1 MFRLEYFRF
10 HFDLLPFPF
19 SLGFPVTLAIV
30 VGLSFAPALFW
41 LWFFAR
47 RDKHPEP
54 LALIVRTFAWGA
66 AMVIPAAILEVLFE
80 SIGTSFGGAAVGA
93 GVLLATVGPIEELFK
108 FLAARNIAKHR
119 EFDEPIDGLIYATA
133 ASLGFATLE
142 NVFYLLQ
149 GGAAL
154 ILVRGP
160 ISTLAHI
167 LFALPWGYALS
178 LRRFKNARGV
188 QRRGLLIGAALH
200 GLFDVLLAGGGVQ
213 GFEWLLIPF
222 FPLMLVM
229 WWLAGRY
236 YAFAAHDATLP
247 EIAAQ
252 SLEAQARGLKVTNL
266 EPLMPSNLEPSRD
279 P

>member
-1 MFRLEYFRF
+1 
-10 HFDLLPFPF
+10 
-19 SLGFPVTLAIV
+19 
-30 VGLSFAPALFW
+30 
-41 LWFFAR
+41 
-47 RDKHPEP
+47 
-54 LALIVRTFAWGA
+54 
-66 AMVIPAAILEVLFE
+66 
-80 SIGTSFGGAAVGA
+80 
-93 GVLLATVGPIEELFK
+93 
-108 FLAARNIAKHR
+108 
-119 EFDEPIDGLIYATA
+119 
-133 ASLGFATLE
+133 
-142 NVFYLLQ
+142 
-149 GGAAL
+149 
-154 ILVRGP
+154 
-160 ISTLAHI
+160 
-167 LFALPWGYALS
+167 
-178 LRRFKNARGV
+178 
-188 QRRGLLIGAALH
+188 LLIGAALH